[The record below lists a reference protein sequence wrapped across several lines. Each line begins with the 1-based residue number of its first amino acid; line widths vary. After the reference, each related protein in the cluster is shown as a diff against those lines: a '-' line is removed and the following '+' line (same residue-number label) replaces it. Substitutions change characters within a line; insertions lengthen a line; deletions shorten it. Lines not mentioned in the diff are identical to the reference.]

1 MPERADLR
9 RPSFLHGAACWLHFV
24 RLQQRLRRL
33 QERICR
39 ACALANV
46 SAATVKSAVNAL
58 ARLGYLTVAP
68 TKRYCAGIGGVGY
81 GKNEYALN
89 LSVLRKGYTRVSR
102 DVFGYE
108 LTASAFVIYL
118 AILMF
123 QGGKNRAWPSIAKLQ
138 KATGAVCSTIC
149 AGLKLLRKLPTLLV
163 QRFVKPDGAFAANC
177 YQPATAFVSAPCE
190 ENAGEVRKD
199 DRLISRLYS
208 IIDALFSQ
216 GVQLFFGHV
225 GVLRNLAIEVMTYL
239 TIAFTSRERS
249 NQSMV
254 KDLHKPNNRPRG
266 TDRNERRLSWQSA
279 KESDSSASSGV

>member
-1 MPERADLR
+1 MKKRSYFKCPNALIRDDRLSYTARRVGCVLFAFSNAFGVCRKGYAEIARFAD
-9 RPSFLHGAACWLHFV
+9 
-24 RLQQRLRRL
+24 
-33 QERICR
+33 
-39 ACALANV
+39 V

-108 LTASAFVIYL
+108 LTASAFVVYL

-123 QGGKNRAWPSIAKLQ
+123 QGGRNRAWPSIAKLQ

-163 QRFVKPDGAFAANC
+163 QRFVKPDGAFAANS
-177 YQPATAFVSAPCE
+177 YQPATAFIGASCA
-190 ENAGEVRKD
+190 ENAGEVRED

-216 GVQLFFGHV
+216 GVRLFFGHV
-225 GVLRNLAIEVMTYL
+225 GVLRNLAIKVMTYL

-249 NQSMV
+249 NPSEIKNMHEV
-254 KDLHKPNNRPRG
+254 NNCPCG
-266 TDRNERRLSWQSA
+266 TDKFGR
-279 KESDSSASSGV
+279 

>member
-1 MPERADLR
+1 MKKRSYFKCPNALIRDDRLSYTARRVGCVLFAFSNAFGVCRKGYAEIARFAD
-9 RPSFLHGAACWLHFV
+9 
-24 RLQQRLRRL
+24 
-33 QERICR
+33 
-39 ACALANV
+39 V

-108 LTASAFVIYL
+108 LTASAFVVYL

-123 QGGKNRAWPSIAKLQ
+123 QGGRNRAWPSIAKLQ

-149 AGLKLLRKLPTLLV
+149 TGLKLLRKLPTLLV
-163 QRFVKPDGAFAANC
+163 QRFVKPDGAFAANS
-177 YQPATAFVSAPCE
+177 YQPATAFIGAPCA
-190 ENAGEVRKD
+190 ENAGDIRED

-208 IIDALFSQ
+208 ITDALFSQ
-216 GVQLFFGHV
+216 GVQLFFGYV
-225 GVLRNLAIEVMTYL
+225 GVLRNLVIKVMTYL
-239 TIAFTSRERS
+239 TIAFTNRERS

-266 TDRNERRLSWQSA
+266 TDRNER
-279 KESDSSASSGV
+279 

>member
-1 MPERADLR
+1 MKKRSYFKCPNALIRDDRLNYTAR
-9 RPSFLHGAACWLHFV
+9 RVGCVLFAFSNAFGVCRKGYAEIA
-24 RLQQRLRRL
+24 RL
-33 QERICR
+33 
-39 ACALANV
+39 AGV

-58 ARLGYLTVAP
+58 VRLGYLAVAP

-89 LSVLRKGYTRVSR
+89 LSMLRKGYTRVSR

-138 KATGAVCSTIC
+138 KVTGAVCSTIC

-163 QRFVKPDGAFAANC
+163 QRFVKPDGAFAANS
-177 YQPATAFVSAPCE
+177 YQPATAFVGASCSESA
-190 ENAGEVRKD
+190 GDVRED
-199 DRLISRLYS
+199 DHLLSQLYS
-208 IIDALFSQ
+208 ITDALLSQ

-225 GVLRNLAIEVMTYL
+225 GVLRNLVIKVMTYL
-239 TIAFTSRERS
+239 TLAFTLRERS
-249 NQSMV
+249 NLSMS
-254 KDLHKPNNRPRG
+254 KGLHKPNNRPRG
-266 TDRNERRLSWQSA
+266 TDRNER
-279 KESDSSASSGV
+279 K

>member
-1 MPERADLR
+1 MKKRSYFKCPNVLICDDRLPYTAR
-9 RPSFLHGAACWLHFV
+9 RVGCILFAFTNVFGV
-24 RLQQRLRRL
+24 
-33 QERICR
+33 CR
-39 ACALANV
+39 KGYAELARLANV

-58 ARLGYLTVAP
+58 ARFGYLTIAP
-68 TKRYCAGIGGVGY
+68 TKRYCAEIGGVGY
-81 GKNEYALN
+81 GRNEYTLN
-89 LSVLRKGYTRVSR
+89 LAVLKKGYTRISR

-163 QRFVKPDGAFAANC
+163 QRFVKPDGAFAANS
-177 YQPATAFVSAPCE
+177 YQPATAFIGVPCA
-190 ENAGEVRKD
+190 ENAGEVRED

-225 GVLRNLAIEVMTYL
+225 GVLRNLAIKVMTYL
-239 TIAFTSRERS
+239 TIAFTNRERS
-249 NQSMV
+249 NP
-254 KDLHKPNNRPRG
+254 KHG
-266 TDRNERRLSWQSA
+266 
-279 KESDSSASSGV
+279 